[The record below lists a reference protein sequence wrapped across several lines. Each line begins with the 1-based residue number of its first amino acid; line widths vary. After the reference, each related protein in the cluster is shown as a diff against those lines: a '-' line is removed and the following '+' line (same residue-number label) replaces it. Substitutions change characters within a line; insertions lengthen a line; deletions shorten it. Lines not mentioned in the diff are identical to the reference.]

1 MLIVGDILST
11 AGTGLEIVND
21 IFEGNLSVLKT
32 SQKLFFYAIGTKLKK
47 ELVLISH
54 WKQWYN
60 DVSSKADKEI
70 DKLREE

>member
-11 AGTGLEIVND
+11 AETGLEIVND

-32 SQKLFFYAIGTKLKK
+32 NQKLFFYAIGTKVKK

-54 WKQWYN
+54 WKQ
-60 DVSSKADKEI
+60 
-70 DKLREE
+70 